1 MAKITD
7 PDNLAY
13 ADYTYETAI
22 DPDTADGG
30 SAAHL
35 LIDFA
40 ERKFALTAPL
50 YGETARGGVGT
61 LVGFANTGGV
71 SGQALYSKFKNIWK
85 TDPEA
90 IRFPFPMEA
99 ITPESFEFINN
110 WTPDEETLDSRS
122 STAFITRKLIRD
134 AGWAEKNAAGN
145 IKRKYFGIITLGGL
159 SVSGLNTSP
168 TFPAGI
174 ATVYCS
180 QFDPGIKTSVD
191 LSASNADTTLN
202 RIIFPGSAVDMYT
215 GNRIIV
221 QGTAASVGLGANV
234 THNDAFFISYASGTE
249 SAQPEPVGAGYSFS
263 LHTTRADALA
273 GINSVSLTDGTS
285 GIVTFRNQSD
295 GPNFIIG
302 ITEEG
307 GQANEPFIFYATK
320 NDDASTVLYDYTEYF
335 KIYYREEGKTFAE
348 QSIDQIGV
356 TVLNN
361 QAYRIPLQ
369 SIVDP
374 NIDTSLYTDSQ
385 IVASTD
391 IAGIG
396 ISFFQEPQTVTVGT
410 GSSTYNVFI
419 NANGQPLK
427 AVYAKMQY
435 LLRNADAGD
444 TSPKVS
450 ATPASGINTSIN
462 SLSSIGFGTD
472 TGAKNEFGNDFR
484 YGKIEE
490 PVIEFVGVELLAKK
504 RADIFGETDGGTNHG
519 VYIANV
525 NPDDLNSVAYFD
537 NFGNKVIEPFVA
549 SANISFN
556 AFLSGDGDAK
566 FWVFYDEA
574 DDGSEVPIPGLSTS
588 ITMTAAGQVDSADGI
603 DDTNDQFV
611 TGNGGGNHPFVQGQ
625 KVVAIGTVTDPG
637 IGIACTTIFEPTSL
651 GTSGQGI
658 VTGIYYVNA
667 QKTAG
672 VGQTYLDITESGL
685 NAPGVGNT
693 EKVIGVGVTQSY
705 RLHNSYADAVF
716 GGVGINTIAI
726 NLSATNT
733 GVVTFRQLDVNYSES
748 SATIVRTSA
757 SQAAQ
762 DGIAGGE
769 IFIDGLTVPS
779 DQSFQIT
786 YDYDSNSQR
795 NRVPGNA
802 DNTGGSFDP
811 KLRVVAVGL
820 QTGQYANVQATLT
833 RAKGQSIS
841 IVGPLERVYSDPA

>member
-1 MAKITD
+1 MAKLID

-13 ADYTYETAI
+13 ADYTYGQDI
-22 DPDTADGG
+22 DPDNAAGTNL
-30 SAAHL
+30 AAHL
-35 LIDFA
+35 LIDFT

-50 YGETARGGVGT
+50 YGQTDRPGVGT

-85 TDPEA
+85 EDPEA

-110 WTPDEETLDSRS
+110 WTPDEETIDTRT
-122 STAFITRKLIRD
+122 STAFITRKLLRD
-134 AGWAEKNAAGN
+134 CGWAEKNLAGN

-159 SVSGLNTSP
+159 SISGLNVSDQ
-168 TFPAGI
+168 FSAGI

-180 QFDPGIKTSVD
+180 QFDPGISTSVD
-191 LSASNADTTLN
+191 LATSPADTVRN
-202 RIIFPGSAVDMYT
+202 RIFFPGNAVDMYS

-221 QGTAASVGLGANV
+221 QHDESDVGLGANV
-234 THNDAFFISYASGTE
+234 KHNDAFFISYADGDA

-273 GINSVSLTDGTS
+273 GINSVSLSDGTS
-285 GIVTFRNQSD
+285 GVVTFRNQSD

-307 GQANEPFIFYATK
+307 GQANEPFVFYQTK
-320 NDDASTVLYDYTEYF
+320 NDDGTTVLYDYTDYF

-369 SIVDP
+369 SIPDV
-374 NIDTSLYTDSQ
+374 NIDSSLYSDTK
-385 IVASTD
+385 IVESSD
-391 IAGIG
+391 IQGIG
-396 ISFFQEPQTVTVGT
+396 VSFFQEPQTVTVG
-410 GSSTYNVFI
+410 GSPASYNVYV
-419 NANGQPLK
+419 NANQQPLK
-427 AVYAKMQY
+427 AVYAKIQY
-435 LLRNADAGD
+435 LLRNSDAGD
-444 TSPKVS
+444 ASPKVN
-450 ATPASGINTSIN
+450 ALPLSGINTSIN
-462 SLSSIGFGTD
+462 SLSAVGFGTD
-472 TGAKNEFGNDFR
+472 PGAKNEFGNDFR

-490 PVIEFVGVELLAKK
+490 PVVEFVGIELLAKK
-504 RADIFGETDGGTNHG
+504 REDVFGETDGGTNHG

-537 NFGNKVIEPFVA
+537 NSGNKVIEPFVA

-574 DDGSEVPIPGLSTS
+574 DDGSEIPIPGLFRSVSQNTAGTVGST
-588 ITMTAAGQVDSADGI
+588 DGI
-603 DDTNDQFV
+603 DATNNIVV
-611 TGNGGGNHPFVQGQ
+611 TGNTGDNHPFVQGQ
-625 KVVAIGTVTDPG
+625 KVVAIGTAEDIG
-637 IGIACTTIFEPTSL
+637 IGIACTTVFDPTLL
-651 GTSGQGI
+651 GSTGQGI
-658 VTGIYYVNA
+658 STAVYYLNVQKEVGVA
-667 QKTAG
+667 QTFR
-672 VGQTYLDITESGL
+672 DITETGT
-685 NAPGVGNT
+685 NT
-693 EKVIGVGVTQSY
+693 PSSSDNVTGAGVTQ
-705 RLHNSYADAVF
+705 RFALHSSYADAVYNV
-716 GGVGINTIAI
+716 VGINTIS
-726 NLSATNT
+726 LTVS
-733 GVVTFRQLDVNYSES
+733 GSSGLVTFRQLDINYSES
-748 SATIVRTSA
+748 NATVVQTSA
-757 SQAAQ
+757 SQAEQ
-762 DGIAGGE
+762 DGISGGK
-769 IFIDGLTVPS
+769 IYLDGLTVPS

-820 QTGQYANVQATLT
+820 QTGQFANVQATLT